1 MHQSRQLSRCGF
13 ARRAL
18 MLPALAALAWLTPV
32 PAAAGFVDP
41 FERFD
46 GFAPGDD
53 FERDERTSTDLG
65 DVTRVTRG
73 PRNRIGG
80 TGGATVGRV
89 TWTGDALDYG
99 ATVISEAGSG
109 ERYSFEYGIEYPFA
123 TSPSEPGFELLREG
137 ERLQFVFDDGRVLDS
152 PGTPTDL
159 SLSVL
164 LRGPGL
170 SPPTSEQF
178 VDLDH
183 TFAAG
188 RFTVGLTFADF
199 EAAGV
204 GFFDPADVG
213 NMLVTIQSTAPADGA
228 GGTHLLELDRI
239 EVVPLPGALPLLASS
254 VAGLALLA
262 RRRRHRADAS

>member
-1 MHQSRQLSRCGF
+1 
-13 ARRAL
+13 
-18 MLPALAALAWLTPV
+18 MLVAG
-32 PAAAGFVDP
+32 PAAAAFVDP
-41 FERFD
+41 FDRFD
-46 GFAPGDD
+46 GVAPGDD
-53 FERDERTSTDLG
+53 FARGERTSTDLG
-65 DVTRVTRG
+65 DVTRETRG

-89 TWTGDALDYG
+89 TWTGDAIDYG

-123 TSPSEPGFELLREG
+123 PTPSDPGYALLREG
-137 ERLQFVFDDGRVLDS
+137 ERLAFVFDDASVLDS
-152 PGTPTDL
+152 PGTPTEL
-159 SLSVL
+159 SLSVQ
-164 LRGPGL
+164 LRGPGV
-170 SPPTSEQF
+170 SPPTSELSI
-178 VDLDH
+178 DLDD

-204 GFFDPADVG
+204 GVFDPADVG
-213 NMLVTIQSTAPADGA
+213 NMLVTIQSFAPADGA

-262 RRRRHRADAS
+262 RGRRRRHRPDAS